1 MYLPNTNLICGTGQL
16 AYKICEKSLTHHH
29 DRVVMYGTDI
39 PKIIY
44 SRHSAIVSLQ
54 DNLYEKLT
62 DCLKNEEIKCIFI
75 ACTKE
80 EANNTNFLANQIIR
94 PVAQHSNET
103 RIINT
108 RSVESPNNQLTVYE
122 PVVNLAEAIK
132 LGCKGYE
139 DKTLAIN
146 LSSTAG
152 ITPGFD
158 KVNCYARFRK
168 LSDQRFLQIKDSGI
182 TSLVLALDFL
192 EPDRTIE
199 NLRAK
204 GNHGVS
210 FAELALEPLLFV
222 LDLKNRKTFAFQPIE
237 EKAVVN
243 LLTKKDLFNKVQ
255 KLDRS
260 DLVIPTVGP
269 QTFTQEEA
277 LDQYIRL
284 YSGRAPTKKSIKW
297 KIDTN
302 LGKFIAS
309 TIGWGQLRYGI
320 PLMCHRDNHEDANRA
335 YDHKPF
341 EKLSGKPL
349 KTLSQIHNEFKGPI
363 IQKSSGITY
372 RLGTE
377 TISKLGTCS
386 RFRRGLL
393 ENLPKLSTLLKS
405 FKH

>member
-1 MYLPNTNLICGTGQL
+1 M
-16 AYKICEKSLTHHH
+16 
-29 DRVVMYGTDI
+29 
-39 PKIIY
+39 
-44 SRHSAIVSLQ
+44 
-54 DNLYEKLT
+54 
-62 DCLKNEEIKCIFI
+62 
-75 ACTKE
+75 
-80 EANNTNFLANQIIR
+80 
-94 PVAQHSNET
+94 
-103 RIINT
+103 
-108 RSVESPNNQLTVYE
+108 
-122 PVVNLAEAIK
+122 
-132 LGCKGYE
+132 
-139 DKTLAIN
+139 
-146 LSSTAG
+146 
-152 ITPGFD
+152 
-158 KVNCYARFRK
+158 
-168 LSDQRFLQIKDSGI
+168 KDSGI

-210 FAELALEPLLFV
+210 FAELALEPLLFI
-222 LDLKNRKTFAFQPIE
+222 LALKNPYTFAFQPID
-237 EKAVVN
+237 EKAVVD
-243 LLTKKDLFNKVQ
+243 LLTQKDLFNRVQ

-269 QTFTQEEA
+269 ETFTQEEA

-284 YSGRAPTKKSIKW
+284 YSGRDKKSIKW

-302 LGKFIAS
+302 TGLFVAS

-372 RLGTE
+372 KLAME

-386 RFRRGLL
+386 KFRRGLV
-393 ENLPKLSTLLKS
+393 ENFPKLSTLLKS
-405 FKH
+405 IKL